1 MTGYMIVDKPE
12 LKVREYELY
21 NSYYC
26 GVCKSIAARYGQ
38 FPRMLLS
45 YDSAF
50 LALLLA
56 GLSPEKEEI
65 RQEHCIIHPVKKKF
79 VCREDP
85 AVDHAA
91 DILLILAYAKLED
104 DIRDEGKLSA
114 RVLHAFLKGAYHKLS
129 ETYPELIREVSE
141 QLAKLSE
148 LEQQK
153 SDSLDRTA
161 EVFGN
166 VMAAAFFAYPQA
178 SEQDRTVLKAMGG
191 ALGRWMYLI
200 DACDDI
206 GENIKDGN
214 YNPLLQRYGYEKGK
228 ETEEAFR
235 DRIREP
241 VSFLLY
247 FHLGEMSRAYDLLTV
262 RKNEGITDNVVY
274 LGLHRKTEEVLKK
287 GIKEDERPL

>member
-1 MTGYMIVDKPE
+1 MTGYVIVDKPE

-38 FPRMLLS
+38 VPRMLLS

-56 GLSPEKEEI
+56 ALSPDKEEI
-65 RQEHCIIHPVKKKF
+65 RPEHCIIHPVKKKF
-79 VCREDP
+79 VCRKDP

-104 DIRDEGKLSA
+104 DIRDEGKVSA
-114 RVLHAFLKGAYHKLS
+114 RVLHGFLRGAYKKLR
-129 ETYPELIREVSE
+129 ETYPELIREVSG
-141 QLAKLSE
+141 QLSRLSE
-148 LEQQK
+148 MEQEK

-166 VMAAAFFAYPQA
+166 VMAAAFSAYPQA
-178 SEQDRTVLKAMGG
+178 EGQERTVLRTMGS

-206 GENIKDGN
+206 GENIRDGN
-214 YNPLLQRYGYEKGK
+214 YNPLLQRFGFEKGK
-228 ETEEAFR
+228 ETEETFR
-235 DRIREP
+235 ERIREQ

-247 FHLGEMSRAYDLLTV
+247 FHLGEMSRAYDLLTI
-262 RKNEGITDNVVY
+262 RKNKGITDNVVY
-274 LGLHRKTEEVLKK
+274 FGLHRKTEEVLKK
-287 GIKEDERPL
+287 GTKEDERSL